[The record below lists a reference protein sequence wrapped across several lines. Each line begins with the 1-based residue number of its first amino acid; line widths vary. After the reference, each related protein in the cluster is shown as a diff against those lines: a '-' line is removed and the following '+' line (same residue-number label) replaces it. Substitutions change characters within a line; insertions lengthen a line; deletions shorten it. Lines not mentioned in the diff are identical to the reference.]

1 MAHEPN
7 SIWVVY
13 DSPREYPSKFVARRW
28 IGTEPT
34 NEVLVADNLFSVRE
48 MLPLGLIP
56 FKRNECD
63 NPAIVE
69 TWI

>member
-13 DSPREYPSKFVARRW
+13 DSPQEYPSKFVARRW
-28 IGTEPT
+28 IGPEPT
-34 NEVLVADNLFSVRE
+34 NEVLVADDLISVRE
-48 MLPLGLIP
+48 MLPLGLFP
-56 FKRNECD
+56 FSRNLQD